1 MFIGNKDVMFIRVYG
16 RLVPI
21 EKIDFVQVD
30 PNTGNIV
37 QDIPLLEPIDKLMW
51 DNLHNYTKPIQD
63 WLELEEKPEFKLIQN
78 INK

>member
-1 MFIGNKDVMFIRVYG
+1 MFIGNKDVMFVRVYG

-30 PNTGNIV
+30 PNTNNIV
-37 QDIPLLEPIDKLMW
+37 QDVPLLEPIEKLMW
-51 DNLHNYTKPIQD
+51 HNLHNYTKPNQD
-63 WLELEEKPEFKLIQN
+63 WRELEEKPEFKLIQN

>member
-1 MFIGNKDVMFIRVYG
+1 MFIGNKDVMFVRVYG

-37 QDIPLLEPIDKLMW
+37 QDIPLLQPIEKLMW
-51 DNLHNYTKPIQD
+51 HNLHNYTKPIQD
-63 WLELEEKPEFKLIQN
+63 WQDLEEKPEFKLIQN